1 MPELIPIFLFLSVA
15 AVLILRPLT
24 KRLGLVVEQFARDRH
39 AGRADDAETAR
50 IRFLVEQTNKRLELI
65 EERLDF
71 TERMVGNRRSTRG
84 LPTDGVA
91 QPHEALRYEEH
102 SYLGR

>member
-1 MPELIPIFLFLSVA
+1 MPELIPIFLFFSVA

-24 KRLGLVVEQFARDRH
+24 KRLGLVIEQVARDRH
-39 AGRADDAETAR
+39 AGRADDAEFAR
-50 IRFLVEQTNKRLELI
+50 VRFLVEQTNKRLELI

-71 TERMVGNRRSTRG
+71 TERLVGNRRTSRG
-84 LPTDGVA
+84 LPTEGIGHP
-91 QPHEALRYEEH
+91 QEALRYEEH

>member
-15 AVLILRPLT
+15 AVMILRPLT
-24 KRLGLVVEQFARDRH
+24 KRLGLVVEQIARDRN
-39 AGRADDAETAR
+39 AGRADDAEMAR

-71 TERMVGNRRSTRG
+71 TERLVGNRRASRA
-84 LPTDGVA
+84 LPTDGLGH
-91 QPHEALRYEEH
+91 PHEAPRYEEH
-102 SYLGR
+102 SYLAR